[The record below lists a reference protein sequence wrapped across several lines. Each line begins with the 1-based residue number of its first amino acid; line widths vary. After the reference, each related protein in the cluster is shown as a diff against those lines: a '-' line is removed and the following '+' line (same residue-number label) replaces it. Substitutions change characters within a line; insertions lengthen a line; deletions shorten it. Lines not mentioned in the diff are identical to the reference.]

1 MLFSDIKNNDKIYLY
16 CGDMYMKMLEYT
28 TIPFIGLSLTQS
40 NNNHIKHDITNK
52 FDLLDNSV
60 DIVQSEDVMEHID
73 YNQLPDIINEIYRV
87 LKVGGLFRLS
97 LPDYRCD
104 ILSNRSLKNKS
115 GDIYFDAGGGGD
127 YDYINKKVIHG
138 GHLWFPKYE
147 EVKKLL
153 DDSNFNK
160 DNNTIEF
167 LHYYD
172 NDNDN
177 HGHINTIDYS
187 LGYVH
192 RTPDFDKRV
201 QIPKRPM
208 SLVIDCWKK

>member
-1 MLFSDIKNNDKIYLY
+1 MLFADIKNNDKIYLY

-28 TIPFIGLSLTQS
+28 NIPFVGLSLTQT

-52 FDLLDNSV
+52 FDLFDNSV
-60 DIVQSEDVMEHID
+60 DIVQSEDVMEHIE
-73 YNQLPDIINEIYRV
+73 YNQLPTIINEIYRV

-104 ILSNRSLKNKS
+104 ILYNRSLKNDN
-115 GDIYFDAGGGGD
+115 GEIYFDGGGGGD

-172 NDNDN
+172 NDNQ
-177 HGHINTIDYS
+177 GHINNIDYS
-187 LGYVH
+187 LGYIH

-201 QIPKRPM
+201 QLPNRPM
-208 SLVIDCWKK
+208 SLVVDCWKK

>member
-1 MLFSDIKNNDKIYLY
+1 MLFSDIKNNNKIYLY
-16 CGDMYMKMLEYT
+16 CGDMYIKMLEYT
-28 TIPFIGLSLTQS
+28 HIPFIGLSLTQS
-40 NNNHIKHDITNK
+40 NHNHIKHDITNK

-60 DIVQSEDVMEHID
+60 DIIQSEDVMEHIE
-73 YNQLPDIINEIYRV
+73 YNQLSNIINEIYRV

-104 ILSNRSLKNKS
+104 ILYNRSLKNES
-115 GDIYFDAGGGGD
+115 GDIYFDSGGGGD

-153 DDSNFNK
+153 DNSNFNK
-160 DNNTIEF
+160 DNNTIKF

-172 NDNDN
+172 NDNE
-177 HGHINTIDYS
+177 GHINTIDYS

-201 QIPKRPM
+201 QMPNRPM